1 MSGDGPARSGKAD
14 PESLTRWLNDWMD
27 GDGEAFDRIA
37 PVVYQ
42 QMREIAGQVFSRESP
57 QHTLQPTALA
67 NEAYERLFGA
77 DIELAD
83 RDHFYALA
91 ARIMRRLL
99 INHAK
104 ARKAAKRGGDA
115 IRVTLH
121 EDRHASPADAD
132 VLSLDSALNRL
143 AERDERKA
151 RIIELNYFGGLTQP
165 AIGRVL
171 DISESTVRREQR
183 LATLWLRKF
192 IDDGG

>member
-1 MSGDGPARSGKAD
+1 MPDPA
-14 PESLTRWLNDWMD
+14 SLTRLLNDWVG
-27 GDGEAFDRIA
+27 GDAEAFERMA
-37 PVVYQ
+37 PIVYE
-42 QMREIAGQVFSRESP
+42 QMRQIAGQVFSQESA
-57 QHTLQPTALA
+57 QHTLQPTALVH
-67 NEAYERLFGA
+67 EACERLFGA
-77 DIELAD
+77 DVELAD

-91 ARIMRRLL
+91 ARMMRRLL

-132 VLSLDSALNRL
+132 ILALDSALNRL

-165 AIGRVL
+165 AIARVL

-192 IDDGG
+192 LDEDEA